1 MVAERTG
8 SVAAEETE
16 PRGTSGEDGSTSVA
30 GTLAE
35 GSEDSVVSASSDPWP
50 QRRRII
56 IVSGLI
62 LAALTF
68 DYFFAIRHGF
78 FDLRVY
84 HGALNY
90 WADRGGSIYDFV
102 LPFSTY
108 GFTYPPFAALVMLPL
123 AIIPWP
129 LAIVL
134 SCIVCAAVS
143 GMVIYWFVDPVA
155 RRERWIRWY
164 AMGIVAAAA
173 IVFEPLRETFLFGQV
188 NIYLVALVGAD
199 LLFLTA
205 RGSRFAGI
213 GIGLATAI
221 KLTPGIFIVYLLVT
235 KRWRAALTAS
245 AAAAGATLVGAALA
259 PDASRVFWTDA
270 LWNTDRVGALA
281 FISNQSLNGA
291 VARLND
297 HDPSTVLWGLTVVA
311 VLAVWVFRVR
321 RAIAV
326 GDEKTGFALTGVVGC
341 LVSPITWVHHL
352 VWVLP
357 AVLLM
362 LDRAVSEPSRDRRR
376 MLWGL
381 TLFSY
386 ALLSSRLVWYFH
398 EIWAESAIYWF
409 FSNAYVW
416 ISLALLIG
424 LPIAVPRGPATK
436 PEPRTTDPATGD
448 FDRAVAGLLR
458 RESAP
463 VVSGAKASAGA
474 ATTRD
479 SVSPSG

>member
-8 SVAAEETE
+8 SIAA
-16 PRGTSGEDGSTSVA
+16 P
-30 GTLAE
+30 AE
-35 GSEDSVVSASSDPWP
+35 GSEESVVPESSDRWP
-50 QRRRII
+50 QRRRIM
-56 IVSGLI
+56 IVAGLV

-68 DYFFAIRHGF
+68 DYVVAIRHGF
-78 FDLRVY
+78 FDLHVY
-84 HGALNY
+84 HGAITY
-90 WADRGGSIYDFV
+90 WTHEGGSIYDFV

-108 GFTYPPFAALVMLPL
+108 GFTYPPFAALVMMPL
-123 AIIPWP
+123 GVTPWP

-134 SCIVCAAVS
+134 SCIACAAVS
-143 GMVIYWFVDPVA
+143 VTVIYWFVDPVA

-164 AMGIVAAAA
+164 VVGIVVAFA

-188 NIYLVALVGAD
+188 NMYLVALVGAD

-205 RGSRFAGI
+205 RGNRFAGI

-245 AAAAGATLVGAALA
+245 AAAAAATLVGAALA

-297 HDPSTVLWGLTVVA
+297 HDPSTVLWGLTVIA
-311 VLAVWVFRVR
+311 VLAVWVIRVR

-341 LVSPITWVHHL
+341 LISPITWVHHL

-362 LDRAVSEPSRDRRR
+362 FDRAVAETSRDRRR

-386 ALLSSRLVWYFH
+386 AVLSSRLVWYFH
-398 EIWAESAIYWF
+398 EIWAGSPIYWF

-424 LPIAVPRGPATK
+424 LPIAVPRIPAAKPQPPTTGPAS
-436 PEPRTTDPATGD
+436 GD

-458 RESAP
+458 RESEHVA
-463 VVSGAKASAGA
+463 SGAKSSTGA
-474 ATTRD
+474 TSGD